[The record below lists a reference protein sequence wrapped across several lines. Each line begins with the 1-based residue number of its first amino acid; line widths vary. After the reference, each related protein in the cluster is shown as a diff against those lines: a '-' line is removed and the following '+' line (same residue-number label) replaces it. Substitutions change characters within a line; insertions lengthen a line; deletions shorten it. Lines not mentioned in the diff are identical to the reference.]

1 MKVAV
6 IGAGWAGLAAAV
18 SLRDAGWSVT
28 VFEASHQAGGRA
40 RRVPSSDFQ
49 APIDNGQHLLLGAY
63 TDTLALMKRLGCDP
77 ERLLLRQPL
86 RLESADG
93 RFALAG
99 KALPGALASLT
110 ALATAHGL
118 TPTERWAVLRFMVG
132 LQCRGWRT
140 PPGATVQELLAGQP
154 AAAMQWLWRPLCLAA
169 MNTPMDQACAAL
181 FAHVLRDALAGRRE
195 ASDLLLPRTDLSSLW
210 PDAAARLC
218 DMRYGHPVRQLHI
231 DPHSV
236 RVEGTAYDAVVLA
249 IPPATASRLLAG
261 LANAAPLTHT
271 LDAFTYLPIA
281 TLTLQFARP
290 LTLRQPML
298 MLREDPA
305 RGHHGQWL
313 FDRSRLL
320 GLTSSRTEWAVVV
333 SEASALMR
341 MSRTEAMR
349 ALTHQI
355 DEQLADYADT
365 HPVKAG
371 GAIAVPVD
379 PQATTAAALTDD
391 LPRLPPA
398 SAIDLRAPR
407 ILPPLLASEL
417 IVEKRATFAATP
429 GLVRPGVTTPW
440 PRLVLAGDWTDTG
453 YPGVLEGA
461 VRSGQAAAQA
471 LVETLGGNA

>member
-1 MKVAV
+1 MRAAV

-40 RRVPSSDFQ
+40 RRVPSTDFQ
-49 APIDNGQHLLLGAY
+49 APLDNGQHLLLGAY
-63 TDTLALMKRLGCDP
+63 TDTLALMQRLGCDP

-93 RFALAG
+93 RFLLAG
-99 KALPGALASLT
+99 KALPGALASLA
-110 ALATAHGL
+110 ALATAQGL
-118 TPTERWAVLRFMVG
+118 SPSARWAVLRFMIR
-132 LQCRGWRT
+132 LQARRWHT
-140 PPGATVQELLAGQP
+140 PPGATVQDLLAGQP

-181 FAHVLRDALAGRRE
+181 FARVLRDALAGPRE

-261 LANAAPLTHT
+261 QPDAAPLTRT

-290 LTLRQPML
+290 LALRQPML

-313 FDRSRLL
+313 FDRSQLL
-320 GLTSSRTEWAVVV
+320 GLHSSRTEWAVVV
-333 SEASALMR
+333 SEASALMGMHR
-341 MSRTEAMR
+341 VDAIR

-355 DEQLADYADT
+355 DEQLAEYADA
-365 HPVKAG
+365 HPATASG
-371 GAIAVPVD
+371 GIIVPVD
-379 PQATTAAALTDD
+379 PHATTAAALADHH
-391 LPRLPPA
+391 PGPA
-398 SAIDLRAPR
+398 HVSTGDARAPR
-407 ILPPLLASEL
+407 MLPPLLASEL

-429 GLVRPGVTTPW
+429 GLVRPDVVTPW

-461 VRSGQAAAQA
+461 VRSGQAAAHA
-471 LVETLGGNA
+471 LVKQWGSRA